1 MEPLST
7 APNQHNSLLTR
18 PRTVSRMPTSPHRVP
33 AARNAP
39 ANSTH
44 TLKKTSWGTDMAA
57 AAPWQQ
63 LHAHLDMHT
72 LKRKSVVRWHSMLY
86 SCEPQTPP
94 RSSAARC
101 RHIGGIYA
109 LLACPKQRSNRH
121 SSRWLPG
128 STCDAYSN
136 AHSSVTTHCCPSL
149 HHTMTG
155 GSSRGALPPR
165 TARNTSQWGGGR
177 RRQTPVQQYHL
188 RTSKSVKTAG

>member
-63 LHAHLDMHT
+63 PARPPRHAHT
-72 LKRKSVVRWHSMLY
+72 ETQKRGLLALNALQLRA
-86 SCEPQTPP
+86 TDTP

-101 RHIGGIYA
+101 RRIGGIYA
-109 LLACPKQRSNRH
+109 LLACPKQRSNYH